1 MGFTCQ
7 FGAVKLRHLPLV
19 SLLAA
24 ALTYSATAAVSLPV
38 DDMASAAAADSSG
51 PAKEAL
57 DAFRNGRHA
66 AAVELAKPLAE
77 KGNADALFLL
87 GVASESGQGTEQ
99 SREKALEYYRKASE
113 AGHKE
118 STYRRCLILL
128 SGDNEKERAEARES
142 LEKAAK
148 DDPAVAGRF
157 LGEAWL
163 RGRLSKEPDYDKTVF
178 WWSNAAAA
186 GDAVSIQLL
195 ARLYEGA
202 FGFAEKKDIKKSL
215 DAYRKAAGLGNAGAM
230 AALGSRLLNGDASI
244 RSEKEGR
251 EWLNKAIEAKEY
263 TAYLA
268 LGDYEE
274 VAKKDLKAALN
285 EYEKGDDAG
294 QIDCTLRRAGAY
306 LSGKGVEKDE
316 PRGVRLLEKAAGSG
330 AAAAHLKLAQIRL
343 SGDKPDINK
352 GYGHLISAATT
363 GLAEA
368 ANELGLF
375 YLSGKLGVA
384 DGAAGVAWLTRAAQ
398 AGFAPAQN
406 NLGTLFERGMGVQQS
421 FANAGQLYS
430 LAANQGNGPA
440 TLALARMYAQGLG
453 TAQNL
458 PKAWALATLADERG
472 EKDAKTLLGEIA
484 PKLDDKLSAEGRKI
498 LKDIKDGKPANDE
511 PADKTKA
518 AKPVLIKPASVPPK
532 GGVR

>member
-1 MGFTCQ
+1 MMY
-7 FGAVKLRHLPLV
+7 
-19 SLLAA
+19 SAA
-24 ALTYSATAAVSLPV
+24 AATSLPV
-38 DDMASAAAADSSG
+38 EDTASAAAADSSG

-77 KGNADALFLL
+77 KGNPDALFLL
-87 GVASESGQGTEQ
+87 GVASESGQGSEQ

-128 SGDNEKERAEARES
+128 NGDNEKERAEARES

-148 DDPAVAGRF
+148 GDPAVAGRF

-163 RGRLSKEPDYDKTVF
+163 RGRLSKEPDYENTVL

-186 GDAVSIQLL
+186 GDAVATQLL

-202 FGFAEKKDIKKSL
+202 FGFPEKKDLKKAL
-215 DAYRKAAGLGNAGAM
+215 EAYRKAAGLGNAGAM
-230 AALGSRLLNGDASI
+230 AAIGSRLLNGEESI
-244 RSEKEGR
+244 RNEKEGR
-251 EWLNKAIEAKEY
+251 EWLKKAIDAKEY

-274 VAKKDLKAALN
+274 VVKKDLKAALN

-306 LSGKGVEKDE
+306 LTGKGVEKDE
-316 PRGVRLLEKAAGSG
+316 PRGIRLLEKAAGSG
-330 AAAAHLKLAQIRL
+330 AAAAHLKLAAIRL
-343 SGDKPDINK
+343 SGDKPDITK
-352 GYGHLISAATT
+352 GYGHLISAATG

-406 NLGTLFERGMGVQQS
+406 NLAALFERGMGVPQN

-430 LAANQGNGPA
+430 LAANQGHGPA
-440 TLALARMYAQGLG
+440 TLALARMFSQGIG
-453 TAQNL
+453 TAANL

-484 PKLDDKLSAEGRKI
+484 PKLDEKQMAEAHKI
-498 LKDIKDGKPANDE
+498 LKDIKDGKPANDA
-511 PADKTKA
+511 PATKPDAEKPKT
-518 AKPVLIKPASVPPK
+518 VKPAAGAPK
-532 GGVR
+532 GSSH